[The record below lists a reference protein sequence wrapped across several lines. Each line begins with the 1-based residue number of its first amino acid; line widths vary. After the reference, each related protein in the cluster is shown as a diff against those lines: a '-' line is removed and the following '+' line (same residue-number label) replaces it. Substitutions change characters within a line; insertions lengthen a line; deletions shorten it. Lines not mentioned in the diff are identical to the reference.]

1 MFQVALCGAGKI
13 GQAITA
19 LLASSGRYTIKVCD
33 IDLERAQAV
42 TAGIS
47 SASAHKL
54 DLSND
59 SSTKKILKG
68 CQAVLSALPYQF
80 NTQVASYAVELGIHY
95 FDLTEDVQ
103 NTYIVKDLS
112 RKSKSILMPQCGLAP
127 GFISIAAHSM
137 AAQFDT
143 VESIK
148 MRVGAL
154 PLYPSNRLKY
164 ALTWSTDGL
173 INEYGN
179 LCEAIIDGEKTMLL
193 PLEGYERFSLD
204 GSEYEAFN
212 TSGGLGS
219 LCDSMLGKLHQ
230 LDYKSVR
237 YPGHHELVTF
247 LMRDLRFNT
256 DRETLKRVL
265 ERSIPTT
272 TQDKCLIL
280 VEVNGIIDKR
290 FIQKTYT
297 SSVYNGTIGDR
308 HFGAIQITT
317 ASGICTPLDMV
328 LTGAFKGRKGL
339 VRCEEIKLDD
349 FIKHPFGRYYQE
361 QR

>member
-1 MFQVALCGAGKI
+1 MACSNLPV
-13 GQAITA
+13 
-19 LLASSGRYTIKVCD
+19 
-33 IDLERAQAV
+33 AQA
-42 TAGIS
+42 
-47 SASAHKL
+47 AH
-54 DLSND
+54 
-59 SSTKKILKG
+59 
-68 CQAVLSALPYQF
+68 A
-80 NTQVASYAVELGIHY
+80 LGIHY

-103 NTYIVKDLS
+103 NTTIVRELAKRS
-112 RKSKSILMPQCGLAP
+112 NAILMPQCGLAP

-137 AAQFDT
+137 AAPFDT
-143 VESIK
+143 VETIK

-179 LCEAIIDGEKTMLL
+179 LCEAIVDGEKTLLL
-193 PLEGYERFSLD
+193 PLEGYEHFSLD

-219 LCDSMLGKLHQ
+219 LCDSMLGKVRQ

-237 YPGHHELVTF
+237 YPGHHELISF

-272 TQDKCLIL
+272 VQDKCLIL

-290 FIQKTYT
+290 FVQKTYAG
-297 SSVYNGTIGDR
+297 SVYNNTIGDR

-317 ASGICTPLDMV
+317 ASGICTPLDLV
-328 LTGAFKGRKGL
+328 LTGAFTGRTGL
-339 VRCEEIKLDD
+339 VRCEEIRLED
-349 FIKHPFGRYYQE
+349 FLKHPFGKYYQVTP
-361 QR
+361 